1 MSTTKCKWDFCISA
15 YACAMACSADLLGRN
30 PLLLS
35 LNLASQIG
43 SRICRIHC
51 WTILSHIAGI
61 PSGLNFPFGFGIS
74 TLLTALGLYHWSF
87 FLTTSTNFVSGIFSI
102 SLIVSL
108 LRLYCFQSCVLYFD
122 KQGECFPRS
131 QWVAWDYWKSS
142 HARYLRTMCQAYF
155 ASHNTPNGV
164 FLSSFSASSLPQAS
178 PPFGFDFLCHTR
190 SCECL
195 LCYYLKIING

>member
-1 MSTTKCKWDFCISA
+1 MIDIIEESLISMSTTKCIWDFCINA
-15 YACAMACSADLLGRN
+15 YACAIACSADLFGRN

-43 SRICRIHC
+43 SRICKIHC

-87 FLTTSTNFVSGIFSI
+87 FLTISTNFVSGIFSI

-108 LRLYCFQSCVLYFD
+108 SIPLVL
-122 KQGECFPRS
+122 
-131 QWVAWDYWKSS
+131 
-142 HARYLRTMCQAYF
+142 
-155 ASHNTPNGV
+155 
-164 FLSSFSASSLPQAS
+164 LPE
-178 PPFGFDFLCHTR
+178 FRFMFR
-190 SCECL
+190 
-195 LCYYLKIING
+195 

>member
-1 MSTTKCKWDFCISA
+1 
-15 YACAMACSADLLGRN
+15 MACSADLLGRN

-87 FLTTSTNFVSGIFSI
+87 FLTISTNLVSGIFSI

-108 LRLYCFQSCVLYFD
+108 STPLVLLPELRFIFLY
-122 KQGECFPRS
+122 
-131 QWVAWDYWKSS
+131 
-142 HARYLRTMCQAYF
+142 ARRMF
-155 ASHNTPNGV
+155 
-164 FLSSFSASSLPQAS
+164 SSLS
-178 PPFGFDFLCHTR
+178 MSGIRL
-190 SCECL
+190 
-195 LCYYLKIING
+195 LKIFPCPLSAYNVSRVFCKS

>member
-1 MSTTKCKWDFCISA
+1 MSPFGKTIGAFSISLITHSNFLSCIPMFHICFISLLWLTLSKNPLISMSTTKCIWDFCINA
-15 YACAMACSADLLGRN
+15 YACAIACSADLFGRN

-43 SRICRIHC
+43 SRICKIHC

-87 FLTTSTNFVSGIFSI
+87 FLTISTNFVSGIFSI

-108 LRLYCFQSCVLYFD
+108 SIPLVL
-122 KQGECFPRS
+122 
-131 QWVAWDYWKSS
+131 
-142 HARYLRTMCQAYF
+142 
-155 ASHNTPNGV
+155 
-164 FLSSFSASSLPQAS
+164 LPE
-178 PPFGFDFLCHTR
+178 FRFMFR
-190 SCECL
+190 
-195 LCYYLKIING
+195 

>member
-1 MSTTKCKWDFCISA
+1 MSPFGKTIGAFSISLITHSNFLSCIPMFHICFINLLWLTLSKNPLISMSTTKCIWDFCINA
-15 YACAMACSADLLGRN
+15 YACAIACSADLFGRN

-43 SRICRIHC
+43 SRICKIHC

-87 FLTTSTNFVSGIFSI
+87 FLTISTNFVSGIFSI

-108 LRLYCFQSCVLYFD
+108 SIPLVLLPELQFYVSD
-122 KQGECFPRS
+122 KQGECFLRS
-131 QWVAWDYWKSS
+131 Q
-142 HARYLRTMCQAYF
+142 
-155 ASHNTPNGV
+155 
-164 FLSSFSASSLPQAS
+164 
-178 PPFGFDFLCHTR
+178 
-190 SCECL
+190 
-195 LCYYLKIING
+195 